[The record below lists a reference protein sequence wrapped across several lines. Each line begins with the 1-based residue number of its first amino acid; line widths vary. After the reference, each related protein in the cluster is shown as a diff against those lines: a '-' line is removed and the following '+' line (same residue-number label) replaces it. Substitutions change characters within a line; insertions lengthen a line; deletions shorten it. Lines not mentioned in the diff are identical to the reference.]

1 MISRRRFLVSSVA
14 AAASAAVVRRSVAA
28 AAPAADVRPGA
39 ATPAQSWAQVR
50 EQFDLS
56 PEYMHLGLFYIASHP
71 RPVRQAIEAY
81 RKKLDSN
88 PFLTVERSMF
98 EKPEENLPLRTCNAI
113 ASYIGG
119 KADDV
124 ALTQNTTT
132 GLALMYHG
140 LPLKAGDE
148 VLATTHD
155 HFSHHE
161 AIRLA
166 AERTGATW
174 RKIPLFDSHD
184 TMSADQMVDRIRA
197 AIRPNTRVV
206 GVTWV
211 HSSTGLKL
219 PIRRI
224 ADAIAELN
232 KQRDNR
238 VLLVVDGV
246 HGIGVENRDI
256 VAMGMDAFAAGT
268 HKWIFGPRGT
278 GFVWARPEVWAT
290 MRPLVPSF
298 TSFDLFDAWMQ
309 GKPPSGPA
317 RAAWFAPGGFWAF
330 DHYWALPDAFEFH
343 RSVGYERITNRIHS
357 LNSQMKEGLAKMPNI
372 VLYTPQSSD
381 LSAGIVCFDVKG
393 MQQTEVVKRLLEQHK
408 IIASTTPYAVSYAR
422 VAFGIAN
429 NEQEVEK
436 TLRAVR
442 ALV

>member
-1 MISRRRFLVSSVA
+1 MISRRRFLVTGVA
-14 AAASAAVVRRSVAA
+14 AAASAAVVRPGA
-28 AAPAADVRPGA
+28 AAPTQKPASDLSTWAAI
-39 ATPAQSWAQVR
+39 R
-50 EQFDLS
+50 EQFDLN
-56 PEYMHLGLFYIASHP
+56 PEYTHLGLFYIASHP

-81 RKKLDSN
+81 RKRLDGN
-88 PFLTVERSMF
+88 PFLTVERAMF
-98 EKPEENLPLRTCNAI
+98 EKPEDNLPLRTCNAI

-140 LPLKAGDE
+140 LPLKTGDE
-148 VLATTHD
+148 VLTTTHD
-155 HFSHHE
+155 HYSHHE

-166 AERTGATW
+166 TERTGATW
-174 RKIPLFDSHD
+174 RKIPLFGSHD
-184 TMSADQMVDRIRA
+184 SISADQMVDRIRA

-224 ADAIAELN
+224 ADAIAEVN
-232 KQRDNR
+232 KQRDSR

-246 HGIGVENRDI
+246 HGIGVENRNI
-256 VAMGMDAFAAGT
+256 VEMGMDAFAAGT

-278 GFVWARPEVWAT
+278 GFLWARPEVWAT
-290 MRPLVPSF
+290 MQPLVPSF
-298 TSFDLFDAWMQ
+298 TSNELFDAWAQ
-309 GKPPSGPA
+309 EKKPSGPA

-330 DHYWALPDAFEFH
+330 DHYWALPDAFDFH
-343 RSVGYERITNRIHS
+343 RNVGYERITKRIHE
-357 LNSQMKEGLAKMPNI
+357 LNSQMKEGLAKMPNV
-372 VLYTPQSSD
+372 VLYTPRSSD

-393 MQQTEVVKRLLEQHK
+393 MPQNEVMHRLLEKHK

-422 VAFGIAN
+422 VAFGIPN
-429 NEQEVEK
+429 TEQEVEK

-442 ALV
+442 TLV